1 MLIMQLRIS
10 TKCFLKVRHDRGTQT
25 AKDPMTSETEKLS
38 FDIVFFALGKRNAN
52 SGEQKA
58 KTYQTLPRFI
68 YLSHLLPRKKKF
80 TTNNLF

>member
-10 TKCFLKVRHDRGTQT
+10 TKCFFKVRHDRGTQT

-52 SGEQKA
+52 SGEQKPT
-58 KTYQTLPRFI
+58 KSHRDSFI
-68 YLSHLLPRKKKF
+68 
-80 TTNNLF
+80 